1 METAPGQIGC
11 QPRKKHRLPT
21 GKKHRLPTGKNA
33 SVANRGKSIGS
44 QPEKKHRLPTEEKA
58 LCEYCLLAFPVRH
71 PFTILNALD
80 RMGKYVTYRF

>member
-1 METAPGQIGC
+1 METAPDQIGC
-11 QPRKKHRLPT
+11 QPGKMLRLPT
-21 GKKHRLPTGKNA
+21 E
-33 SVANRGKSIGS
+33 GKSIGS

-58 LCEYCLLAFPVRH
+58 LCEYCLLAFQVRH